1 MSELYTDLMEGF
13 QEIKESLQGDKE
25 LKTTI
30 VSIPEVKHYSNNE
43 IRKIRKKTGMTQT
56 LFAYYM
62 GVSKKTVEAWEYG
75 TNHPAGPA
83 CRILSY
89 LETGEMVKIP

>member
-13 QEIKESLQGDKE
+13 QEIKESLQSGKE

-30 VSIPEVKHYSNNE
+30 VSISE
-43 IRKIRKKTGMTQT
+43 IK
-56 LFAYYM
+56 
-62 GVSKKTVEAWEYG
+62 
-75 TNHPAGPA
+75 PDGPA